1 MTKVTVYSKDMCGQC
16 MFLKKMLD
24 GKNIPFEEKNVT
36 QDETALAYLQDKGI
50 SSLPY
55 VEAGENYT
63 FSGVR
68 PDIVKE
74 LAKEFEV

>member
-1 MTKVTVYSKDMCGQC
+1 

-24 GKNIPFEEKNVT
+24 GKNIPFEEKNVSH
-36 QDETALAYLQDKGI
+36 DESALSYLQGKGI

-55 VEAGENYT
+55 VETSSDVA